1 MNPEGELQRMLSAA
15 FPNETHFSTGSFC
28 GQFLFRDL
36 HILVPNL
43 EMMKLCWSLQNSVFL
58 CDQNVAGSQDL
69 TQKEAGPH
77 FSQGKQTE
85 QTPGNQPNR
94 RANPSALR

>member
-1 MNPEGELQRMLSAA
+1 MNPEGELQSMLSAA
-15 FPNETHFSTGSFC
+15 FPNGNSLWHSSFC
-28 GQFLFRDL
+28 GQFLFGDL

-43 EMMKLCWSLQNSVFL
+43 EMMKLCWSLQNSFFL
-58 CDQNVAGSQDL
+58 CDQIVAGSQDL

-85 QTPGNQPNR
+85 
-94 RANPSALR
+94 